1 MKAGG
6 VSRFRMTSLFK
17 NVGLWGRLSETTVA
31 EPAATIVSHLR
42 SRDIE
47 VFFPEQEGI
56 PADVSDVTCLPTH
69 NLPAA
74 VDLMIA
80 IGGDGTLLHA
90 ARGVAKQ
97 GVPLLGINLGR
108 LGFLTDISPEHM
120 LESIDAI
127 LSGDFVEESRLMLQA
142 EITGKGSSNT
152 SMLALN
158 DVVLKT
164 GQTGHM
170 QDFTTFVDGEYVN
183 THGGDGLIV
192 ATATG
197 STAYALSC
205 GGPIIQ
211 PNVDALVI
219 VPICP
224 HTLSARPLVVRAHS
238 KIEVRV
244 KSRLDNRPQVA
255 CDGDSLGE
263 MGADQALQIHVAEET
278 VKLLHPRDLSYYEQ
292 LRSKL
297 SWGRSNRSSR
307 GSDVD

>member
-1 MKAGG
+1 
-6 VSRFRMTSLFK
+6 MTSQFK
-17 NVGLWGRLSETTVA
+17 NVGLWGRLCEPSVA
-31 EPAATIVSHLR
+31 EPASTIVSHLR
-42 SRDIE
+42 SREIE

-56 PADVSDVTCLPTH
+56 PRELSDVSCLPTH
-69 NLPAA
+69 EVPAA

-90 ARGVAKQ
+90 ARGVARQ

-108 LGFLTDISPEHM
+108 VGFLTDISPEHM
-120 LESIDAI
+120 LQSIDAI

-142 EITGKGSSNT
+142 EIIGKGSQST
-152 SMLALN
+152 PMLALN

-170 QDFTTFVDGEYVN
+170 QDFTTLVDGEYLN
-183 THGGDGLIV
+183 THVGDGLIV

-224 HTLSARPLVVRAHS
+224 HTLSDRPLVVQASS

-244 KSRLDNRPQVA
+244 QPRLDNRPQVA

-263 MGADQALQIHVAEET
+263 MGNDETLQIQVAKET
-278 VKLLHPRDLSYYEQ
+278 VKLLHPRDLNYYEQ

-297 SWGRSNRSSR
+297 SWGHSNRSTRSP
-307 GSDVD
+307 DAD

>member
-1 MKAGG
+1 MI
-6 VSRFRMTSLFK
+6 SQFK
-17 NVGLWGRLSETTVA
+17 NVGLWGRLSEASVA
-31 EPAATIVSHLR
+31 EPASTIVSHLR
-42 SRDIE
+42 SREIE
-47 VFFPEQEGI
+47 VLFPEQEGI
-56 PADVSDVTCLPTH
+56 PAELGEVACLPRQE
-69 NLPAA
+69 LPAA
-74 VDLMIA
+74 VDLIIA

-90 ARGVAKQ
+90 ARGVARQ

-120 LESIDAI
+120 LQRIDAI
-127 LSGDFVEESRLMLQA
+127 LSGDFAAESRLMLQA
-142 EITGKGSSNT
+142 EITGKGSRNAP
-152 SMLALN
+152 MLALN

-170 QDFTTFVDGEYVN
+170 QDFTTFVDGEYLN
-183 THGGDGLIV
+183 THVGDGLIV

-224 HTLSARPLVVRAHS
+224 HTLSDRPLVVRASS

-244 KSRLDNRPQVA
+244 QSRLDNRPQVA

-263 MGADQALQIHVAEET
+263 LGNDDALQIHVAQET
-278 VKLLHPRDLSYYEQ
+278 VKLLHPRDLNYYEQ

-297 SWGRSNRSSR
+297 SWGHSNRSTRSPAA
-307 GSDVD
+307 D

>member
-1 MKAGG
+1 
-6 VSRFRMTSLFK
+6 MTSQFK
-17 NVGLWGRLSETTVA
+17 NVGLWGRLCEASVA
-31 EPAATIVSHLR
+31 EPALAIVAHMR
-42 SRDIE
+42 SRGID
-47 VFFPEQEGI
+47 VFLPEQEGI
-56 PADVSDVTCLPTH
+56 PAELSDVTCLPTQE
-69 NLPAA
+69 LPGA
-74 VDLMIA
+74 VDLMVA

-90 ARGVAKQ
+90 ARGVARQ
-97 GVPLLGINLGR
+97 SVPLLGINLGR
-108 LGFLTDISPEHM
+108 LGFLTDISPQHM
-120 LESIDAI
+120 QQTIDAI
-127 LSGDFVEESRLMLQA
+127 LGGDFVEESRLMLQA
-142 EITGKGSSNT
+142 RISDDENGSE

-170 QDFTTFVDGEYVN
+170 QDFSTFIDGEYVN

-224 HTLSARPLVVRAHS
+224 HTLSDRPLVIRAS
-238 KIEVRV
+238 SQIEVRV
-244 KSRLDNRPQVA
+244 RPRFDDRPQVA

-263 MGADQALQIHVAEET
+263 MGADDVLRINVADET
-278 VKLLHPRDLSYYEQ
+278 VKLLHPRDLNYYEL

-297 SWGRSNRSSR
+297 SWGHSNRTPA
-307 GSDVD
+307 GSDSD

>member
-1 MKAGG
+1 
-6 VSRFRMTSLFK
+6 MTSQFK
-17 NVGLWGRLSETTVA
+17 NVGLWGRLRKTNVA

-42 SRDIE
+42 NRNIE
-47 VFFPEQEGI
+47 VLFPEQEGI
-56 PADVSDVTCLPTH
+56 PAELSDVACLPTPD
-69 NLPAA
+69 LPRA

-80 IGGDGTLLHA
+80 IGGDGTMLHA
-90 ARGVAKQ
+90 ARGVARQ

-108 LGFLTDISPEHM
+108 LGFLTDVSPEHM
-120 LESIDAI
+120 LATIDAI
-127 LSGDFVEESRLMLQA
+127 LSGDFVQESRLMLQA
-142 EITGKGSSNT
+142 EISGKDRSNAT
-152 SMLALN
+152 MLALN

-224 HTLSARPLVVRAHS
+224 HTLSDRPLVVKASS

-244 KSRLDNRPQVA
+244 QPRFDNRPQVA

-263 MGADQALQIHVAEET
+263 MGSDDALQIHVAKET
-278 VKLLHPRDLSYYEQ
+278 VKLLHPQDLSYYEL

-297 SWGRSNRSSR
+297 SWGRSNRSARSPVA
-307 GSDVD
+307 D

>member
-1 MKAGG
+1 
-6 VSRFRMTSLFK
+6 MTSKFK
-17 NVGLWGRLSETTVA
+17 KVGLWGRLCDASVA

-42 SRDIE
+42 SLKIE
-47 VFFPEQEGI
+47 VLFPAQEGV
-56 PADVSDVTCLPTH
+56 PEELGEVTCLPTQD
-69 NLPAA
+69 LPAA

-90 ARGVAKQ
+90 ARGVARH

-120 LESIDAI
+120 LQTIDAI
-127 LSGDFVEESRLMLQA
+127 LSGDFAEESRLMLQA
-142 EITGKGSSNT
+142 EITGKSRRKT
-152 SMLALN
+152 PMLALK

-170 QDFTTFVDGEYVN
+170 QDFTTFVDGEYLN
-183 THGGDGLIV
+183 THVGDGLIV

-224 HTLSARPLVVRAHS
+224 HTLSDRPLVVRASS

-244 KSRLDNRPQVA
+244 QPRLENRPQVA
-255 CDGDSLGE
+255 CDGDTLGE
-263 MGADQALQIHVAEET
+263 MGADEALLIHVAQET
-278 VKLLHPRDLSYYEQ
+278 VKLLHPRDLNYYEQ

-297 SWGRSNRSSR
+297 SWGHSNRSSR
-307 GSDVD
+307 SPDAD

>member
-1 MKAGG
+1 
-6 VSRFRMTSLFK
+6 MTSKFK
-17 NVGLWGRLSETTVA
+17 KVGLWGRLCEASVA
-31 EPAATIVSHLR
+31 EPAEL
-42 SRDIE
+42 D
-47 VFFPEQEGI
+47 
-56 PADVSDVTCLPTH
+56 DVTCQPTQD
-69 NLPAA
+69 LAGA

-80 IGGDGTLLHA
+80 IGGDCTLLHA
-90 ARGVAKQ
+90 ARGVARQ

-120 LESIDAI
+120 LQTIDAI
-127 LSGDFVEESRLMLQA
+127 LSGDFAEESRLMLQA
-142 EITGKGSSNT
+142 EITGKT
-152 SMLALN
+152 RRKTPMLALN

-170 QDFTTFVDGEYVN
+170 QDFTTFVDGEYLN
-183 THGGDGLIV
+183 THVGDGLIV

-224 HTLSARPLVVRAHS
+224 HTLSDRPLVVRASS

-244 KSRLDNRPQVA
+244 QPRLENRPQVA
-255 CDGDSLGE
+255 CDGDILGE
-263 MGADQALQIHVAEET
+263 MGADEALRIHVAQET
-278 VKLLHPRDLSYYEQ
+278 VKLLHPRDLNYYEQ

-297 SWGRSNRSSR
+297 SWGHSNRSSR
-307 GSDVD
+307 SPDAD

>member
-1 MKAGG
+1 
-6 VSRFRMTSLFK
+6 MTSKFK
-17 NVGLWGRLSETTVA
+17 NVGLWGRLCEASVA
-31 EPAATIVSHLR
+31 EPAATIVAHLR
-42 SRDIE
+42 GRKIE
-47 VFFPEQEGI
+47 VLFPEQEGI
-56 PADVSDVTCLPTH
+56 PAELGDVTCLPTQD
-69 NLPAA
+69 LPGA

-90 ARGVAKQ
+90 ARGVARQ

-120 LESIDAI
+120 LQTIDAI
-127 LSGDFVEESRLMLQA
+127 LSGDFAEESRLMLQA
-142 EITGKGSSNT
+142 EITGKGNRNT
-152 SMLALN
+152 PMLALN

-170 QDFTTFVDGEYVN
+170 QDFTTFVDGEYLN
-183 THGGDGLIV
+183 THVGDGLIV

-224 HTLSARPLVVRAHS
+224 HTLSDRPLVVRASS

-244 KSRLDNRPQVA
+244 QPRLDNRPQVA
-255 CDGDSLGE
+255 CDGDILGE
-263 MGADQALQIHVAEET
+263 MGADEVLRIHVAQET
-278 VKLLHPRDLSYYEQ
+278 VKLLHPQDLNYYEQ

-297 SWGRSNRSSR
+297 SWGHSNRSSR
-307 GSDVD
+307 SPGAD

>member
-1 MKAGG
+1 
-6 VSRFRMTSLFK
+6 MTSQFK
-17 NVGLWGRLSETTVA
+17 NVGLWGRLCEASVA
-31 EPAATIVSHLR
+31 EPALTIAAHMR
-42 SRDIE
+42 SQGIE
-47 VFFPEQEGI
+47 VFLPEQEGI
-56 PADVSDVTCLPTH
+56 PAELSDATCLPAQE
-69 NLPAA
+69 LPRA
-74 VDLMIA
+74 VDLMVA

-90 ARGVAKQ
+90 ARGVARQ
-97 GVPLLGINLGR
+97 SVPLLGINLGR
-108 LGFLTDISPEHM
+108 LGFLTDISPQHM
-120 LESIDAI
+120 QKTIDAI
-127 LSGDFVEESRLMLQA
+127 LGGDFVEESRLMLQA
-142 EITGKGSSNT
+142 RISGDENGSE

-158 DVVLKT
+158 DVALKT

-170 QDFTTFVDGEYVN
+170 QDFSTFIDGEYVN

-224 HTLSARPLVVRAHS
+224 HTLSDRPLVVRAS
-238 KIEVRV
+238 SQIEVRV
-244 KSRLDNRPQVA
+244 RPRFDDRPHVA

-263 MGADQALQIHVAEET
+263 MGADDVLRINVADET
-278 VKLLHPRDLSYYEQ
+278 VKLLHPRDLNYYEL

-297 SWGRSNRSSR
+297 SWGHSNRTSA
-307 GSDVD
+307 GSDSD

>member
-1 MKAGG
+1 
-6 VSRFRMTSLFK
+6 MTSQFK
-17 NVGLWGRLSETTVA
+17 NVGLWGRLCEASVA
-31 EPAATIVSHLR
+31 EPALAIVAHMR
-42 SRDIE
+42 SRGTD
-47 VFFPEQEGI
+47 VFLPEQEGI
-56 PADVSDVTCLPTH
+56 PAELSDVTCLPTQE
-69 NLPAA
+69 LPGA
-74 VDLMIA
+74 VDLMVA

-90 ARGVAKQ
+90 ARGVARQ
-97 GVPLLGINLGR
+97 SVPLLGINLGR
-108 LGFLTDISPEHM
+108 LGFLTDISPQHM
-120 LESIDAI
+120 EQTIDAI
-127 LSGDFVEESRLMLQA
+127 LGGDFVEESRLMLQA
-142 EITGKGSSNT
+142 RISGDENGSE

-170 QDFTTFVDGEYVN
+170 QDFSTFVDGEYVN

-224 HTLSARPLVVRAHS
+224 HTLSDRPLVVRAS
-238 KIEVRV
+238 SQIEVRV
-244 KSRLDNRPQVA
+244 RPRFDDRPQVA
-255 CDGDSLGE
+255 CDGESLGE
-263 MGADQALQIHVAEET
+263 MGADDVLQINVADET
-278 VKLLHPRDLSYYEQ
+278 VKLLHPHDLNYYEL

-297 SWGRSNRSSR
+297 SWGHSNRTPAD
-307 GSDVD
+307 SD

>member
-1 MKAGG
+1 
-6 VSRFRMTSLFK
+6 MTSQFK
-17 NVGLWGRLSETTVA
+17 NVGLWGRLHEATVA

-42 SRDIE
+42 SREIE

-56 PADVSDVTCLPTH
+56 PAKISDVACLPTH
-69 NLPAA
+69 DLPKA
-74 VDLMIA
+74 VDLIIA

-120 LESIDAI
+120 LEKIDAI

-142 EITGKGSSNT
+142 QITGEGSNNAA
-152 SMLALN
+152 MLALN

-170 QDFTTFVDGEYVN
+170 QDFTTYVDGEYVN

-224 HTLSARPLVVRAHS
+224 HTLSDRPLVVRAQS

-244 KSRLDNRPQVA
+244 RPRLDDRPQVA

-263 MGADQALQIHVAEET
+263 MSVDETLQIQVAEET

-297 SWGRSNRSSR
+297 SWGRTNRSSR
-307 GSDVD
+307 NPDAG